1 MAQPASGQIN
11 CRFPERTFSLV
22 IDLLRECAE
31 NEDRSQQGV
40 LRSVIRDGLK
50 QRAAAAHA

>member
-1 MAQPASGQIN
+1 LVKAAAAVLLVK
-11 CRFPERTFSLV
+11 CERFLLV